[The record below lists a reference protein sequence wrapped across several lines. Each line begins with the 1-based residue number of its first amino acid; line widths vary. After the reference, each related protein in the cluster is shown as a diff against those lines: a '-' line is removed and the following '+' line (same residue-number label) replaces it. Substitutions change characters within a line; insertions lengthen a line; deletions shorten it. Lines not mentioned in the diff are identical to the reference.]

1 MPMSNSIQSNVTNL
15 QQAGA
20 GRQATPRSAAKS
32 IATSF
37 EKMFDE
43 VNKDQMVAEKKVSE
57 MMTSKKKDIAGA
69 MIAMEKADVS
79 LRMLMAVRNKIVNAY
94 QEVMRMQV

>member
-1 MPMSNSIQSNVTNL
+1 MTNSIQNSISSL
-15 QQAGA
+15 QQAKNTTPG
-20 GRQATPRSAAKS
+20 TPRSAAKS

-43 VNKDQMVAEKKVSE
+43 VNKDQIFAENKVTE
-57 MMTSKKKDIAGA
+57 TMTTKKKDIAGT

-79 LRMLMAVRNKIVNAY
+79 LRMLMAVRNKVVNAY
-94 QEVMRMQV
+94 QEIMRMQV

>member
-1 MPMSNSIQSNVTNL
+1 MANSIQSNIANL
-15 QQAGA
+15 QQTGA
-20 GRQATPRSAAKS
+20 NKSATPRSAAKS

-43 VNKDQMVAEKKVSE
+43 VNQDQMVAEKKVSE

-79 LRMLMAVRNKIVNAY
+79 LRMLMAVRNKVVNAY
-94 QEVMRMQV
+94 QEIMRMQV